1 MNLNKVLLI
10 GNLTRD
16 PESKT
21 LPNGRPISNFSIAT
35 NRTWTNQ
42 ETGEKQKQAEF
53 HNIVA
58 FGKLADIC
66 NQYLTKGKLVYL
78 EGRLQTRSWEDQ
90 NGTKRY
96 RTEIILE
103 NMQMGPKFGAGAGEY
118 PATLESKEK
127 LPVEDIGE
135 ETEPTDK
142 KGKEKKP
149 SKKTKDSADGEEEI
163 DVNDIPF

>member
-21 LPNGRPISNFSIAT
+21 LPSGQAVSSFSIAT
-35 NRTWTNQ
+35 NRSWTNR
-42 ETGEKQKQAEF
+42 ETGEKQTKAEF

-66 NQYLTKGKLVYL
+66 NQYLTKGKLAYL
-78 EGRLQTRSWEDQ
+78 EGRLQTNSWQDQ
-90 NGTKRY
+90 SGNKRY

-103 NMQMGPKFGAGAGEY
+103 NMQMGPKFGGGESTSQ
-118 PATLESKEK
+118 PKEE

-135 ETEPTDK
+135 GIEPASE
-142 KGKEKKP
+142 KGKEKKS
-149 SKKTKDSADGEEEI
+149 SKKTNPEKEEEI